1 MRARWQAPALVS
13 LQSGLEAAA
22 NKVQDFPESPGESCF
37 DEDGTGVGCPGEEE
51 VGPS

>member
-1 MRARWQAPALVS
+1 MRARWQTPALVS

-22 NKVQDFPESPGESCF
+22 NKIQDFPESPGEAC
-37 DEDGTGVGCPGEEE
+37 DEGVGCPGSEE